1 MALSPQVVNA
11 IVEISQQLEKGSK
24 VLALGYPDI
33 LVGIKELEEKF
44 KLEGLE
50 EHKDSRSISSYHGR
64 GSIKVPTA
72 ESFFKSLGLELSVLD
87 IKEWRGGELV
97 GDLNYPLPSDWEGN
111 FSLVIDLGTIEHCFN
126 VAMAME
132 NILKQA
138 KEEGYIVH
146 FNPMN
151 MQNHGFYNFSPTFFH
166 DWYLSNGGSVQHQ
179 SAWVKKDKEETMVI
193 VPKTERFGLA
203 EANISLL
210 TIVRKIETLDKIIY
224 PFQTK
229 YANMSKM
236 GA

>member
-11 IVEISQQLEKGSK
+11 IVEVALQLDKGSK
-24 VLALGYPDI
+24 VLALGYPDV
-33 LVGIKELEEKF
+33 LVDIKELETKF
-44 KLEGLE
+44 NLVGLE
-50 EHKDSRSISSYHGR
+50 EHKDSKSMGAYHGYPN
-64 GSIKVPTA
+64 IKIPTA

-97 GDLNYPLPSDWEGN
+97 GDLNYPLPDNWTKD
-111 FSLVIDLGTIEHCFN
+111 FSLVIDLGTCEHCFN

-132 NILKQA
+132 NILNQV
-138 KEEGYIVH
+138 KEDGYIIH

-151 MQNHGFYNFSPTFFH
+151 MQNHGFYNFSPTFYH
-166 DWYLSNGGSVQHQ
+166 DWYLANGGSVQHQ
-179 SAWVKKDKEETMVI
+179 SAWVKKEKEETMVI
-193 VPKTERFGLA
+193 VPKTERFGLG

-210 TIVRKIETLDKIIY
+210 TIVRKIETLDKITY

-229 YANMSKM
+229 YANMDKM